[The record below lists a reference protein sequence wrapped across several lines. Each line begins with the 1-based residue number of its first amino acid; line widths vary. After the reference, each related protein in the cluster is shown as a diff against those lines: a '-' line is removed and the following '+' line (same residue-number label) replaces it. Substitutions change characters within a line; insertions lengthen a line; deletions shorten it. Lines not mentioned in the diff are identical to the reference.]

1 MIEYKIEDH
10 VSSFLPEHK
19 KWKLVW
25 NDEFDGDK
33 LDENKWGFRE
43 YFWGKK
49 SPTFTREGVYVD
61 GESNLHMAMVKKGDD
76 YFSAQ
81 LQTGAVV
88 YDLPKDSKGFWPFGK
103 FENPKFMHKF
113 GYYEC
118 RCKLPKNNG
127 WHAAFWL
134 QAPGIGSHPDP
145 KYGGVEVDIMEN

>member
-10 VSSFLPEHK
+10 ASSFLPEHK

-25 NDEFDGDK
+25 SDEFDGDK
-33 LDENKWGFRE
+33 LDESKWGFRE

-103 FENPKFMHKF
+103 FEKPKFMHIFLDTENLALSRLTVTFQQKF
-113 GYYEC
+113 RLLLLLLNLLIYFF
-118 RCKLPKNNG
+118 L
-127 WHAAFWL
+127 
-134 QAPGIGSHPDP
+134 
-145 KYGGVEVDIMEN
+145 